1 VNIGVDSGFY
11 ATKSITAGKKPFKF
25 LSVMGKPSDSMV
37 DMNGHVNLVVTSA
50 FGTHQVGQAAVR
62 FNPASDG
69 RQEFSDWVQTPEYM
83 QILYT
88 ALGGLTEAT
97 QFNVNLGC
105 GLPIADF
112 ARYREIL
119 QTRLL
124 GRHEFTIGGED
135 RRAQVAK
142 IETVRVLP
150 QGWGAVLCLFL
161 DDNGNIADPGLSR
174 QRVAVLDIGGRTVGY
189 LSVDGLADV
198 PSESRSTRRGAWN
211 VVRGLHDFLSVN
223 YPDLGELSDHKLMAA
238 ALAREI
244 LNHGEPVDLHP
255 VIDPIVEDIGEEIV
269 RTSRQ
274 YWGNTAA
281 TFQKVLVI
289 GGGAYVWGDTVKK
302 VFPHAVVLPDPEFA
316 NARGYFRYVVA
327 KAKRG

>member
-1 VNIGVDSGFY
+1 MDMGIDSGFY
-11 ATKSITAGKKPFKF
+11 ATKAVTAGRTFSF
-25 LSVMGKPSDSMV
+25 LSVMGKPGDSMI
-37 DMNGHVNLVVTSA
+37 DMNGHANLVVTST
-50 FGTHQVGQAAVR
+50 FGTHQVGRSAVR
-62 FNPASDG
+62 FNPGDG

-97 QFNVNLGC
+97 QFSVNLGY

-119 QTRLL
+119 QARLL
-124 GRHEFTIGGED
+124 GRHEFTIEG

-161 DDNGNIADPGLSR
+161 DDNGNIADLGLR
-174 QRVAVLDIGGRTVGY
+174 NQRVAVLDIGGRTVGY

-211 VVRGLHDFLSVN
+211 VVRGLREFLSVN
-223 YPDLGELSDHKLMAA
+223 YSDLAELPDHKLMDAV
-238 ALAREI
+238 LAREI
-244 LNHGEPVDLHP
+244 YNRDERVDLHP
-255 VIDPIVEDIGEEIV
+255 VVDPIVEDIGEEIV

-281 TFQKVLVI
+281 TFRKVLVI
-289 GGGAYVWGDTVKK
+289 GGGAYLWGDTVKK
-302 VFPHAVVLPDPEFA
+302 AFPHTVALPDPEFA
-316 NARGYFRYVVA
+316 NARGYFRYVTA
-327 KAKRG
+327 KAKRK